1 MRRPR
6 PAGFTLVELVIAL
19 TLATLVVAI
28 VGSLFVA
35 SLSTWRRGQE
45 LRDAQTQ
52 ASTLTDLI
60 ARDVRQASQAPSVL
74 IHPAFS
80 VDEGEP
86 ILAITSATAA
96 GPGAEWILYTH
107 VADRREVWRHVVA
120 AGADGR
126 IQVNQSRVVAT
137 GVWTITAREAGAG
150 VTVEVE
156 VRRGLATA
164 QARTTSAP
172 RNP

>member
-6 PAGFTLVELVIAL
+6 PAGFTLIELVIAL
-19 TLATLVVAI
+19 TLASLVVAI

-52 ASTLTDLI
+52 ASTLADLI
-60 ARDVRQASQAPSVL
+60 ARDVRNASQAPSVL

-80 VDEGEP
+80 VGEGES
-86 ILAITSATAA
+86 IIAITSATAP
-96 GPGAEWILYTH
+96 GPGVEWILYTH
-107 VADRREVWRHVVA
+107 VADRREVWRHVVTT
-120 AGADGR
+120 GGDGR
-126 IQVNQSRVVAT
+126 VQVNQSRVVAT
-137 GVWTITAREAGAG
+137 GVSVITAREAAGG
-150 VTVEVE
+150 VTVAVE